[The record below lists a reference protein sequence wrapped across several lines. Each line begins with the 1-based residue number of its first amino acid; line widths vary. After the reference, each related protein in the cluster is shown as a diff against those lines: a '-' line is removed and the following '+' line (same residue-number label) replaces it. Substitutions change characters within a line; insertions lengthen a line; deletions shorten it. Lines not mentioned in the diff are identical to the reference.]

1 MSQNEKRLAA
11 FRGAV
16 CVENTA
22 ESITENVCLMC
33 RELFSRNKIKAEDIV
48 SLQFTITDDITVLN
62 PATALR
68 RGNPGLDVTQVPLFC
83 AQEAK
88 IDGMMPKVVRALLT
102 TYVEVPAGA
111 ESFERHNVY
120 LNGAEKLRPD
130 WGAKIKVAPQNE

>member
-1 MSQNEKRLAA
+1 MSQNNRLAA

-22 ESITENVCLMC
+22 ESITDNVCLMC
-33 RELFSRNKIKAEDIV
+33 RELFSQNNIKAEDIV

-68 RGNPGLDVTQVPLFC
+68 RGNPGLDVSAVPLFC

-88 IDGMMPKVVRALLT
+88 IEGGMKFVVRALLT
-102 TYVEVPAGA
+102 AYVEEGQ
-111 ESFERHNVY
+111 ERHNVY
-120 LNGAEKLRPD
+120 LKGAEQLRPD
-130 WGAKIKVAPQNE
+130 LRK

>member
-1 MSQNEKRLAA
+1 MEKRLAA

-16 CVENTA
+16 CVENTV

-33 RELFSRNKIKAEDIV
+33 RELFSRNLIEACDIV

-68 RGNPGLDVTQVPLFC
+68 RGDCGLDTSAIPLFC
-83 AQEAK
+83 SQEAK
-88 IDGMMPKVVRALLT
+88 IDGGMKQVVRALLT
-102 TYVEVPAGA
+102 AYTDAGA
-111 ESFERHNVY
+111 ERHNVY

-130 WGAKIKVAPQNE
+130 CRFTMK

>member
-1 MSQNEKRLAA
+1 MEKRLAA

-33 RELFSRNKIKAEDIV
+33 RELFSRNNIKAEDIV
-48 SLQFTITDDITVLN
+48 SLQFTITDDITKLN

-68 RGNPGLDVTQVPLFC
+68 RGDCGLDVSQVPLFC
-83 AQEAK
+83 SQEAK
-88 IDGMMPKVVRALLT
+88 IEGGMKLVVRALLT
-102 TYVEVPAGA
+102 AYAEEGA
-111 ESFERHNVY
+111 ERRNVY

-130 WGAKIKVAPQNE
+130 FRN

>member
-1 MSQNEKRLAA
+1 MNEKRLAA

-33 RELFSRNKIKAEDIV
+33 RELFTRNKIKAEDIV

-68 RGNPGLDVTQVPLFC
+68 KGNPGLDVSQVPLFC

-88 IDGMMPKVVRALLT
+88 IDGGMPLVVRALLT
-102 TYVEVPAGA
+102 AYTDESAG
-111 ESFERHNVY
+111 RQNVY

-130 WGAKIKVAPQNE
+130 LSAKI

>member
-1 MSQNEKRLAA
+1 MSQNKRLAA

-68 RGNPGLDVTQVPLFC
+68 RGNPGLDVSQVPLFC
-83 AQEAK
+83 SQEAK
-88 IDGMMPKVVRALLT
+88 IDGMMPKVIRVLLT
-102 TYVEVPAGA
+102 SYVDEGT
-111 ESFERHNVY
+111 ERQNVY

-130 WGAKIKVAPQNE
+130 FSKS

>member
-1 MSQNEKRLAA
+1 MNEKRLAA

-33 RELFSRNKIKAEDIV
+33 RELFTRNKIKAEDIV

-68 RGNPGLDVTQVPLFC
+68 KGNPGLDVSQVPLFC

-88 IDGMMPKVVRALLT
+88 IDGGMPLVVRALLT
-102 TYVEVPAGA
+102 VYTA
-111 ESFERHNVY
+111 ESAGRQNVY

-130 WGAKIKVAPQNE
+130 LSAKI

>member
-1 MSQNEKRLAA
+1 MNEKRLAA

-33 RELFSRNKIKAEDIV
+33 RELFTRNKIQAEDIV

-68 RGNPGLDVTQVPLFC
+68 KGNPGLDVSQVPLFC

-88 IDGMMPKVVRALLT
+88 IDGGMPLVVRALLT
-102 TYVEVPAGA
+102 AYTAEGAG
-111 ESFERHNVY
+111 RQNVY

-130 WGAKIKVAPQNE
+130 LSAKI

>member
-1 MSQNEKRLAA
+1 MDKRLAA
-11 FRGAV
+11 FRGAI

-33 RELFSRNKIKAEDIV
+33 RELFSLNKIQAEDIV

-68 RGNPGLDVTQVPLFC
+68 RGDCGLDITQVPLFC
-83 AQEAK
+83 SQEAK
-88 IDGMMPKVVRALLT
+88 IDGGMKFVVRALLT
-102 TYVEVPAGA
+102 AYNDKDI
-111 ESFERHNVY
+111 ERRNVY

-130 WGAKIKVAPQNE
+130 FSRK

>member
-1 MSQNEKRLAA
+1 MSQNKRLAA

-16 CVENTA
+16 CVKNTA

-68 RGNPGLDVTQVPLFC
+68 RGNPGLDVSQVPLFC
-83 AQEAK
+83 SQEAK
-88 IDGMMPKVVRALLT
+88 IDGMMPKVIRVLLT
-102 TYVEVPAGA
+102 SYVDEGT
-111 ESFERHNVY
+111 ERQNVY

-130 WGAKIKVAPQNE
+130 FGVKIN

>member
-1 MSQNEKRLAA
+1 MAKILTAL
-11 FRGAV
+11 RGAV

-33 RELFSRNKIKAEDIV
+33 RELFTLNNIKAEDIV

-68 RGNPGLDVTQVPLFC
+68 KGNPGLDVSQVPLFC

-88 IDGMMPKVVRALLT
+88 IDGGMPLVVRALLT
-102 TYVEVPAGA
+102 AYTDESAG
-111 ESFERHNVY
+111 RQNVY
-120 LNGAEKLRPD
+120 LNGAENLRPD
-130 WGAKIKVAPQNE
+130 LSAKI

>member
-1 MSQNEKRLAA
+1 MSQNKRLAA

-22 ESITENVCLMC
+22 ESITETVCLMC

-68 RGNPGLDVTQVPLFC
+68 RGNPGLDVSQVPLFC
-83 AQEAK
+83 SQEAK
-88 IDGMMPKVVRALLT
+88 IDGMMPKVIRALLT
-102 TYVEVPAGA
+102 SYVDEGT
-111 ESFERHNVY
+111 ERQNVY

-130 WGAKIKVAPQNE
+130 FGVKIN

>member
-1 MSQNEKRLAA
+1 MEKRLAA

-33 RELFSRNKIKAEDIV
+33 RELFSRNNIKAEDIV
-48 SLQFTITDDITVLN
+48 SLQFSITDDITVLN

-68 RGNPGLDVTQVPLFC
+68 RGDCGLDITQVPLFC
-83 AQEAK
+83 SQEAK
-88 IDGMMPKVVRALLT
+88 IDGGMKFVVRALLT
-102 TYVEVPAGA
+102 AYNDKDI
-111 ESFERHNVY
+111 ERRNVY

-130 WGAKIKVAPQNE
+130 FSRK

>member
-1 MSQNEKRLAA
+1 MEKRLIAY
-11 FRGAV
+11 RGAV

-33 RELFSRNKIKAEDIV
+33 RELFSLNKIHAEDIV

-68 RGNPGLDVTQVPLFC
+68 RGDCGLDITQVPLFC
-83 AQEAK
+83 SQEAK
-88 IDGMMPKVVRALLT
+88 IDGGMKFVVRALLT
-102 TYVEVPAGA
+102 AYNDKDI
-111 ESFERHNVY
+111 ERRNVY

-130 WGAKIKVAPQNE
+130 FSRK